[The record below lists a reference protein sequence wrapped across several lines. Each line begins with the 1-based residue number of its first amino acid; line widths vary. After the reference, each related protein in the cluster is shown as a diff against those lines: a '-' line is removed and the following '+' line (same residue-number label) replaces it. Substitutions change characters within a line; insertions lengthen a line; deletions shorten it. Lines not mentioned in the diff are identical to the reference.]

1 MTCPVCLSRD
11 ATVRDEPLQMHVNCR
26 YCGGAFILTSEAARE
41 VTDLTGT
48 ERDEVSACLS
58 KEREARVFTA
68 AFIRCCLE

>member
-1 MTCPVCLSRD
+1 
-11 ATVRDEPLQMHVNCR
+11 MHVNCR